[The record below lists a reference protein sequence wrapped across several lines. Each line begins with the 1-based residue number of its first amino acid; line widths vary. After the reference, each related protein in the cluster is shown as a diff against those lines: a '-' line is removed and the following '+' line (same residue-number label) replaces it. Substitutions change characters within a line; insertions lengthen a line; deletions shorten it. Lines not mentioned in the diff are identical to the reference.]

1 MILLSLILSA
11 VVPPDDV
18 IVYPDRARVSRSQT
32 VPCPIAGP
40 VVFEGL
46 PPATDE
52 RSIAAVAEGAQ
63 VDGLVVRRTPV
74 SPDEEARAKRA
85 RETLTTLERAR
96 VDLDAEH
103 HRTEVAVELT
113 RGLQDVT
120 RARLMEQLWR
130 PRPDLRAWKAALDAT
145 LRSRLADGVALKTT
159 EARLRENGEQR
170 DEALS
175 RDAPRGAPAGAG
187 AVTAEVLI
195 RCSGAQARVSLT
207 STVGGASWTPAYE
220 ARWNESTRTLQWITL
235 ARIQQRTG
243 EDWRGVRLRL
253 STAVPAEASDL
264 PRPRELRVETVE
276 RPDRKK
282 ALVRTQTPIVHAE
295 ATPEEPGPGE
305 DVSSEDA
312 PVEDQGLSVQL
323 AAPGRGELTG
333 DGTTVQLRLASVKL
347 PASEVLVARP
357 NLRPRAYRVL
367 RLVNTTPTPLLAGS
381 VAVHA
386 SAGYVG
392 KVTVARVPSG
402 APFELTLGVDPRI
415 RISRVAR
422 QEAQRTGRR
431 VEYGYTFQASNPGR
445 EKLLLEVSDRIPV
458 SEMDEVEVRLDEG
471 TTPGYQLA
479 REDGV
484 LSWKTELP
492 PGGSRTVELRYHLEV
507 GGGVDLSG
515 L

>member
-1 MILLSLILSA
+1 MILLSLILAA
-11 VVPPDDV
+11 VVPPDEV
-18 IVYPDRARVSRSQT
+18 IVYPDRARVSRTQT
-32 VPCPIAGP
+32 VPCPVSGP
-40 VVFEGL
+40 VMFDGL

-52 RSIAAVAEGAQ
+52 RSIAAVADGAQ
-63 VDGLVVRRTPV
+63 VDGLVLRRTPL
-74 SPDEEARAKRA
+74 SPSEEARSKRA
-85 RETLTTLERAR
+85 RETLAALDRAR
-96 VDLDAEH
+96 MDLDAER
-103 HRTEVAVELT
+103 HRTEVALEVT

-130 PRPDLRAWKAALDAT
+130 SRPDLPAWKAALDAT
-145 LRSRLADGVALKTT
+145 LRSRLGDGVALRTT
-159 EARLRENGEQR
+159 EARLQENGEQR
-170 DEALS
+170 EETLS
-175 RDAPRGAPAGAG
+175 RDAPRGAPTGAG
-187 AVTAEVLI
+187 AVNAEVLI
-195 RCSGAQARVSLT
+195 RCSGTQARVSLT
-207 STVGGASWTPAYE
+207 STVGGASWRPAYE

-264 PRPRELRVETVE
+264 PRLRELAVETVAG
-276 RPDRKK
+276 PDRKK

-295 ATPEEPGPGE
+295 ATPEELEPE
-305 DVSSEDA
+305 ADVPSEDA
-312 PVEDQGLSVQL
+312 PVENQRLSVQL
-323 AAPGRGELTG
+323 AVPGPGEVAG
-333 DGTTVQLRLASVKL
+333 DGSTVQLRLAAVKL
-347 PASEVLVARP
+347 PATEVLVARP

-367 RLVNTTPTPLLAGS
+367 RLVNTGPAPLLGGS
-381 VAVHA
+381 IAVHG

-392 KVTVARVPSG
+392 KVPVGRVPSG

-422 QEAQRTGRR
+422 QEAQRSGRR

-445 EKLLLEVSDRIPV
+445 EKLLLEVSDRVPV
-458 SEMDEVEVRLDEG
+458 SEMEEVEVRIDDD

-479 REDGV
+479 RDDGV
-484 LSWKTELP
+484 LTWKTELP
-492 PGGSRTVELRYHLEV
+492 AGGSRILELHYHLDV